1 MKTPASRIDRAD
13 LLRLFEKED
22 EADWEILAGLIG
34 FESPIRKDRC
44 KRRAPVELRQ
54 LPAQSYQPATDA
66 HQSETPPAHPAAPCT
81 EPIFWRVVARRNLET
96 PVSSGDPL
104 WWREAQ
110 LVGRRHEE
118 PISARPRQEALL
130 HWPRMLGF
138 LRQHCVVLQLSTA
151 PDERKLVRQIA
162 SGHFL
167 ASIPRRIYR
176 RWPQQLVV
184 LLESS
189 EALYP
194 LRRDFRQLAARL
206 RALLGVRLK
215 LIALE
220 SIEGRLSCD
229 YPALLEDAG
238 LTPEAAAAA
247 HWLLLSDLGAAE
259 KTSGRQAAWRDFI
272 VWLNALPLKTP
283 ALALVTAPVSQ
294 WWQGLPVLV
303 RATAWDCG
311 RPLRL
316 CRSKL
321 PAEPAELDPAQ
332 MLAILSMAVT
342 AQPRLLRKLR
352 LLLPVAHQH
361 VGCEI
366 AVWNDHHVLRILPD
380 CFIHPARKR
389 EHQRSFRRLPVALWK
404 KALRTIAE
412 DHTGAMAYVRDQER
426 ILRNALQAVDEDQTG
441 FLGDAIYTLMQS
453 KSEVEDRQR
462 LLRWARQV
470 IDSTDPL
477 MIEANEQ
484 LGALETAVNSQEA
497 GTDEMVR
504 SPRHGRF
511 EYIFSNRPEQ
521 EYQLRQ
527 QGMGFMA
534 VPAGSSEQASTG
546 SPLAELRSRDNEI
559 LIDPELQTGFW
570 RSGIAPDWAH
580 DWGQD
585 EFGLW
590 VAFRFESIWGE
601 AVIQRLRWIESGGF
615 MMGSPAEEA
624 ERVDNEIQ
632 HEVILTQGYWL
643 ADTATTQALWEAVIG
658 KNPSRFKGAER
669 PVERVSWQEV
679 TNFITRLNE
688 QLPGLEM
695 RLPTEA
701 EWEHACRA
709 GTRTQFWFGDNIT
722 TDQVNFDGDY
732 PYADGEKGEFRG
744 ETVNVRALPSNG
756 WGLYQMH
763 GNVWEWCSDWYEEY
777 PTTPIQDPKGPESG
791 GERVLRGGSWD
802 GNGWS
807 VRSARRLRLTP
818 GYRDDSI
825 GFRLARGQSGAEPA
839 GPPAARQRERR
850 AAAGRPSVA
859 PVPRLGM
866 GLVAK
871 PPSDTPAR
879 QPIVIS
885 SDCERLI
892 LEPIIKPDWADAI
905 GRDRYGL
912 FTDFSVQEVSQ
923 RMRWINPGRFMM
935 GSPEDEV
942 ERFDNEGLHKV
953 TLSKGYWLA
962 DTACT
967 QALWKAV
974 MWDNPSHFKGTERP
988 VEQVSWEKSMR
999 WIARLNEKVSGL
1011 DMRLPTEAEWVYAC
1025 RAGTPTP
1032 FWFGENITTDQ
1043 VNYRGT
1049 APYAGGESGEY
1060 RAETVDVMALPCNDW
1075 GIYQMHGNV
1084 LEWCSDWYGEYPTE
1098 PVKDPLGPRSGEGR
1112 VLRGGSW
1119 YSSGGS
1125 VRSAQRDRDSP
1136 DYRAHDIGF
1145 RLARCQSESQQG
1157 SGWDGQALRSGDG
1170 QSQQGVWS
1178 KITGLFKKR

>member
-1 MKTPASRIDRAD
+1 MKAPASRIDRAD

-22 EADWEILAGLIG
+22 EANWEILAGLIG
-34 FESPIRKDRC
+34 FESPIRKDRR
-44 KRRAPVELRQ
+44 KRRAPVELQQ
-54 LPAQSYQPATDA
+54 LPAQSYQPATDV
-66 HQSETPPAHPAAPCT
+66 HQSESPPVQPTAPCT
-81 EPIFWRVVARRNLET
+81 EPIFWRVVARNNIET
-96 PVSSGDPL
+96 PVNTEGPL

-110 LVGRRHEE
+110 LVGRRREQ
-118 PISARPRQEALL
+118 PVSIPPRERALL

-138 LRQHCVVLQLSTA
+138 LRQHSIVLQPSTA
-151 PDERKLVRQIA
+151 PDECKLVRQVA
-162 SGHFL
+162 SGRFL
-167 ASIPRRIYR
+167 ASIPRRVYR

-184 LLESS
+184 LLENS

-194 LRRDFRQLAARL
+194 LRLDFRQLAARL

-215 LIALE
+215 LISLE
-220 SIEGRLSCD
+220 SIEGRLSSD

-247 HWLLLSDLGAAE
+247 RWLLLSDLGAAE
-259 KTSGRQAAWRDFI
+259 KDSGRQAAWRDFI
-272 VWLNALPLKTP
+272 IWLNALPLKTP

-294 WWQGLPVLV
+294 WWQGLPVWV
-303 RATAWDCG
+303 RAAAWDCG

-321 PAEPAELDPAQ
+321 PAAPAERDPAR

-352 LLLPVAHQH
+352 LLLPAADQD

-366 AVWNDHHVLRILPD
+366 AVWNHPHVLRTLPD
-380 CFIHPARKR
+380 CFIHPAWKR
-389 EHQRSFRRLPVALWK
+389 EHQRSFRQLPQALRK
-404 KALRTIAE
+404 KTLRTIAE

-426 ILRNALQAVDEDQTG
+426 ILHNALQAIDEDQTG

-477 MIEANEQ
+477 MIEANAQ
-484 LGALETAVNSQEA
+484 LGALEAALNSQEA

-534 VPAGSSEQASTG
+534 VPAGSSEQVSTG

-590 VAFRFESIWGE
+590 VAFRIESKSGE
-601 AVIQRLRWIESGGF
+601 SVTQRLRWIEPGSF

-624 ERVDNEIQ
+624 KREYNETL
-632 HEVILTQGYWL
+632 HKVILTQSYWL
-643 ADTATTQALWEAVIG
+643 ADTATTQALWAAVTG
-658 KNPSRFKGAER
+658 ENPSRFKGAER
-669 PVERVSWQEV
+669 PVEQVSWEEV

-701 EWEHACRA
+701 EWEYACRA
-709 GTRTQFWFGDNIT
+709 GTQTPFWFGENIT
-722 TDQVNFDGDY
+722 TDQVNFCGDY
-732 PYADGEKGEFRG
+732 PYVGERKGEYRQ
-744 ETVNVRALPSNG
+744 ETVDVRALPSNG
-756 WGLYQMH
+756 WGLFQMH
-763 GNVWEWCSDWYEEY
+763 GNVWEWCSDWYGKYLVKPVEDS
-777 PTTPIQDPKGPESG
+777 QGPESG
-791 GERVLRGGSWD
+791 ERRVLRGG
-802 GNGWS
+802 GWNAGGRY
-807 VRSARRLRLTP
+807 VRSAQRDHNAP
-818 GYRDDSI
+818 GGRDGDI
-825 GFRLARGQSGAEPA
+825 GFRLARGQHGAEPA

-866 GLVAK
+866 GVVAK
-871 PPSDTPAR
+871 PPLDAAAR

-885 SDCERLI
+885 SDCERLL
-892 LEPIIKPDWADAI
+892 LEPTTKPDWAEAI

-912 FTDFSVQEVSQ
+912 FTEFSVQEVSQ

-935 GSPEDEV
+935 GSPPDEA
-942 ERFDNEGLHKV
+942 ERLNNETQHEV
-953 TLSKGYWLA
+953 VLSQGFWLA
-962 DTACT
+962 ETACT
-967 QALWKAV
+967 QALWQAV
-974 MWDNPSHFKGTERP
+974 MENNPSHFKGTERP
-988 VEQVSWEKSMR
+988 VEQVSWDKRMR
-999 WIARLNEKVSGL
+999 WIARLNEKVPGL
-1011 DMRLPTEAEWVYAC
+1011 DMRLPTEAEWEYAC
-1025 RAGTPTP
+1025 RAGTTTP

-1043 VNYRGT
+1043 VNYQGT

-1060 RAETVDVMALPCNDW
+1060 REETVDNKALPCNDW
-1075 GIYQMHGNV
+1075 GLYQMHGNV
-1084 LEWCSDWYGEYPTE
+1084 WEWCSDWYGEYPMGS
-1098 PVKDPLGPRSGEGR
+1098 VKDPQGPESGEGR

-1119 YSSGGS
+1119 SDDGRV
-1125 VRSAQRDRDSP
+1125 VRSARRNHSTPGDRDGG
-1136 DYRAHDIGF
+1136 IGF
-1145 RLARCQSESQQG
+1145 RLARGQSG
-1157 SGWDGQALRSGDG
+1157 SGWDGQAPRSGDG

-1178 KITGLFKKR
+1178 KLRGLFNPKKR